1 MESDRRAGICTISAL
16 ATIKMESGPGRLGPG
31 PSPAQ
36 PRKTHL
42 KTVAR
47 LLAIPDGAGQWKFT
61 ANTIFANSTQ
71 GSSAQFFG
79 FHIMRYIGGGRKNSF
94 LFLPSEHFLGLSKE
108 FVPPSLTFQ
117 PQGLE
122 LGVILGREVVMLEQA
137 VQLLVL
143 AAMECN
149 DRLGLQHG
157 LVQLQLITLWQRPE
171 EAAQSFDVARLL
183 QNLCER
189 CGRD

>member
-1 MESDRRAGICTISAL
+1 MEIYGEHDICQQHPRVFRAVFRLPHNALQSWRRKEGEVSLVAFLAPKIWAWAAQRAGGL
-16 ATIKMESGPGRLGPG
+16 EDRGVGRL
-31 PSPAQ
+31 
-36 PRKTHL
+36 
-42 KTVAR
+42 
-47 LLAIPDGAGQWKFT
+47 DGW
-61 ANTIFANSTQ
+61 
-71 GSSAQFFG
+71 
-79 FHIMRYIGGGRKNSF
+79 R
-94 LFLPSEHFLGLSKE
+94 
-108 FVPPSLTFQ
+108 LTFQ

-143 AAMECN
+143 SPVECD

-183 QNLCER
+183 ENL
-189 CGRD
+189 